1 MEEQNNKGSLTSY
14 IFFWMGQLISIL
26 GSSIVY
32 FALTW
37 WLIDLTE
44 SAIVLSIGS
53 LSYLIPFILASLIGG
68 VVADKY
74 DRKKVILIV
83 DSLQAFSTF
92 VMWVFF
98 VLNLMEFWIL
108 FFFFAFRSVCQAFH
122 MPTESSIIPT
132 MVPKKHLSRI
142 NGINFVATGF
152 IHIIGPIVAGP
163 LLLLFEIKQILW
175 IDVITFLISVIPL
188 LIVKIPTIHKE
199 DEKHERKSFGK
210 QFKLGFK
217 VLVAVPGLLAMIVQA
232 MICNFLMQPIGTLLP
247 YYVRV
252 FHMGSVVNWA
262 LVSMAFNIG
271 MFIGGIITA
280 IKGKWTHKIPIIT
293 LAVVIHGIA
302 YMLFAFLPIGAFF
315 PMMIY
320 SGIRGL
326 TMPIINAIYFTI
338 LQTSVP
344 PEKLGR
350 IVSIDNTLSFIA
362 MPIGTT
368 LSGILAE
375 FYGIGPLFFIS
386 ASLYILITIMT
397 FLFTNLRKLD
407 SIKEVRES

>member
-1 MEEQNNKGSLTSY
+1 MEESTQNSSFASY
-14 IFFWMGQLISIL
+14 IFFWMGQLVSIL

-37 WLIDLTE
+37 WLTDITE

-74 DRKKVILIV
+74 DKKKVILIV

-92 VMWVFF
+92 LMWVFF
-98 VLNLMEFWIL
+98 ALNLMEFWML
-108 FFFFAFRSVCQAFH
+108 FFFFAFRAVCQAFH
-122 MPTESSIIPT
+122 MPTESAIIPT
-132 MVPKKHLSRI
+132 MVPKKQLSRI

-152 IHIIGPIVAGP
+152 IHIIGPIIGGP
-163 LLLLFEIKQILW
+163 LLLFFTIKQILW
-175 IDVITFLISVIPL
+175 IDVITFSISVVPL
-188 LIVKIPTIHKE
+188 ILVKIPSVKKQE
-199 DEKHERKSFGK
+199 EKNERESFGK
-210 QFKLGFK
+210 QFRSGFK
-217 VLVAVPGLLAMIVQA
+217 VLITVPGLMALIIQA

-252 FHMGSVVNWA
+252 LHMGTVFEYA
-262 LVSMAFNIG
+262 LISMSFNIG
-271 MFIGGIITA
+271 IFIGGIITTV
-280 IKGKWTHKIPIIT
+280 KGTWTHKIPIIT
-293 LAVVIHGIA
+293 IAIVIHGIMYA
-302 YMLFAFLPIGAFF
+302 LFAFVPIGDFF
-315 PMMIY
+315 LMMIF
-320 SGIRGL
+320 SVIRGL

-344 PEKLGR
+344 TEKLGR
-350 IVSIDNTLSFIA
+350 ITSIDNTLSFVA
-362 MPIGTT
+362 MPVGTAI
-368 LSGILAE
+368 SGLVAE

-386 ASLYILITIMT
+386 ASLYIMTTIMI

-407 SIKEVRES
+407 SLKEVSES

>member
-1 MEEQNNKGSLTSY
+1 MEKQNNISSFTSY
-14 IFFWMGQLISIL
+14 IFFWIGQLISIF

-37 WLIDLTE
+37 WLTDLTE

-53 LSYLIPFILASLIGG
+53 LSYLIPFILVSLIGG

-83 DSLQAFSTF
+83 DSLQAISTF
-92 VMWVFF
+92 VMWILFAI
-98 VLNLMEFWIL
+98 NLMEFWML
-108 FFFFAFRSVCQAFH
+108 FFFFAFRAVCQAFH
-122 MPTESSIIPT
+122 MPTESAIIPT

-152 IHIIGPIVAGP
+152 IHIIGPVIGGP
-163 LLLLFEIKQILW
+163 LLLFFEIKQILW

-188 LIVKIPTIHKE
+188 ILVKIPTIHKE
-199 DEKHERKSFGK
+199 EAKNERESFGK
-210 QFKLGFK
+210 QFKTGFK
-217 VLVAVPGLLAMIVQA
+217 VLIAVPGLLALIIQA
-232 MICNFLMQPIGTLLP
+232 MICNFLMQPIGNLLP
-247 YYVRV
+247 YYIRV
-252 FHMGSVVNWA
+252 LHMGSVVEWS
-262 LVSMAFNIG
+262 LISMSFNIG
-271 MFIGGIITA
+271 MFIGGIVTS
-280 IKGKWTHKIPIIT
+280 IKGKWVHKIPIIT
-293 LAVVIHGIA
+293 LAIVVHGIA
-302 YMLFAFLPIGAFF
+302 YMLFTFLPIGAFF

-344 PEKLGR
+344 HEKLGR
-350 IVSIDNTLSFIA
+350 ITSIDNTLSFIA
-362 MPIGTT
+362 MPLGTT

-375 FYGIGPLFFIS
+375 FYGIGLLFFVS
-386 ASLYILITIMT
+386 ASLYILTTIFI

-407 SIKEVRES
+407 SIKEVSES